1 MAPSSTSSST
11 RGPDRRVR
19 AYRTAPL
26 LAGIVATCIV
36 SPSWIGAS
44 PARAQ
49 DGSRSAASTSG
60 SEESIGGSGVLPTSL
75 NGDSVPAAGG
85 RDTQSALVR
94 EADRAESE
102 ARPADALA
110 LWRRALAAAPTSRL
124 AGRCERRIAYLSAR
138 AEGDFVPLADLLRM
152 RKVSTDALDVARLE
166 AFARRLDGYP
176 PGPVR
181 REGRELVADA
191 WLARLG
197 DATRGRDAYARWLA
211 EPGLDDAE
219 KRLAASGLARA
230 LTQLGDPS
238 AALAAMERAGL
249 GATTDAD
256 DLRREGRRRG
266 LRVFAAL
273 LLALFVVGGALLGGW
288 RGLRLR
294 ALRRAFTPLRAV
306 AAAWVLGG
314 PLLLASRYD
323 HAAFDTFA
331 TLALAGAGLLVL
343 AAVYGTGLAEA
354 SRVRRRAVAA
364 AAFGAV
370 VGAGFF
376 VLDRAGFLLSL
387 GL

>member
-1 MAPSSTSSST
+1 M
-11 RGPDRRVR
+11 
-19 AYRTAPL
+19 
-26 LAGIVATCIV
+26 
-36 SPSWIGAS
+36 
-44 PARAQ
+44 
-49 DGSRSAASTSG
+49 
-60 SEESIGGSGVLPTSL
+60 
-75 NGDSVPAAGG
+75 
-85 RDTQSALVR
+85 QSALVR

-102 ARPADALA
+102 ARPAEALA

-124 AGRCERRIAYLSAR
+124 AGRCERRIAYLSAH
-138 AEGDFVPLADLLRM
+138 AEGDFAPLADLLRM
-152 RKVSTDALDVARLE
+152 RKLPTTALDAARLE
-166 AFARRLDGYP
+166 AFARRLDAYP

-238 AALAAMERAGL
+238 AALAAMQRVGL

-256 DLRREGRRRG
+256 DLRREERRRA
-266 LRVFAAL
+266 LRVIAAL
-273 LLALFVVGGALLGGW
+273 LLTAFLLGGAALGGW
-288 RGLRLR
+288 RGLRP
-294 ALRRAFTPLRAV
+294 ATLRRAFTPLRIV

-331 TLALAGAGLLVL
+331 TLAVAGATLLAA
-343 AAVYGTGLAEA
+343 AAVYGAGLAET
-354 SRVRRRAVAA
+354 SRARRRAVAA

-370 VGAGFF
+370 LGAGFV